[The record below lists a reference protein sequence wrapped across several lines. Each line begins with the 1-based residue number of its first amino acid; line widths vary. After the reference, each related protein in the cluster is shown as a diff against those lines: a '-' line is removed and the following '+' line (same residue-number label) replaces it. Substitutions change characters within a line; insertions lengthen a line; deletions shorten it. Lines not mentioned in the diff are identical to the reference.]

1 MQIYP
6 QLPIDMSHFLF
17 ISVDYLEKKKEV
29 YSFVSDSL
37 PKIKKKKMCVFRGP
51 AIEWKFWEVN
61 LFYLTLLAVI

>member
-17 ISVDYLEKKKEV
+17 ISVDYLEKKEEV

-37 PKIKKKKMCVFRGP
+37 PKIKKKKCVSL
-51 AIEWKFWEVN
+51 ED
-61 LFYLTLLAVI
+61 LL